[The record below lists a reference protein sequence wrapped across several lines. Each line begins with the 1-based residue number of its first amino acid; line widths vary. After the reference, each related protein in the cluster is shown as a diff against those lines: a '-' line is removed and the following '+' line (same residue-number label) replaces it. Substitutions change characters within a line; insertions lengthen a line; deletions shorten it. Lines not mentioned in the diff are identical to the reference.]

1 MISVD
6 DVPYSSPTP
15 HLEAFR
21 RGSTGWL
28 VLNRPERRNALS
40 AEMWRA
46 IPDLVHRFSDDDSVR
61 SIALK
66 GAGEEAFAA
75 GADISEFEKR
85 RSSEG
90 NVREYDGLVDAAQHA
105 IEDSSKPVLALI
117 HGFCIGGGLEMALAC
132 DLRYADTSS
141 QFAIP
146 AARLGLGYGVHGTG
160 RLVATVGHAAARE
173 IMYTGRRY
181 SASEALAMGL
191 VNRVLP
197 DAELDEYVR
206 KMALDLAANAP
217 LSIAASKTV
226 IDTLIRPEGDFA
238 ESEERIARCMKSEDY
253 IEGRRAFME
262 KRAPRFQG
270 K

>member
-1 MISVD
+1 MSEPRLRVERDGPIGRMVFD
-6 DVPYSSPTP
+6 SP
-15 HLEAFR
+15 A
-21 RGSTGWL
+21 
-28 VLNRPERRNALS
+28 RRNAIS
-40 AEMWRA
+40 GDMWRA
-46 IPDLVHRFSDDDSVR
+46 IPKAMAELDADAAIRCIVLRGE
-61 SIALK
+61 
-66 GAGEEAFAA
+66 GAVAFAA

-85 RSSEG
+85 RASEG

-105 IEDSSKPVLALI
+105 IEDSSKPVIALI

-146 AARLGLGYGVHGTG
+146 AARLGLGYGVHGTS

-181 SASEALAMGL
+181 TAGEALAMGL

-197 DAELDEYVR
+197 DADLDEYVR
-206 KMALDLAANAP
+206 KMAQDLAANAP

-226 IDTLIRPEGDFA
+226 IDALIRPEGDFA
-238 ESEERIARCMKSEDY
+238 QSEERIARCMKSEDY
-253 IEGRRAFME
+253 VEGRRAFME
-262 KRAPRFQG
+262 KRPPRFQG